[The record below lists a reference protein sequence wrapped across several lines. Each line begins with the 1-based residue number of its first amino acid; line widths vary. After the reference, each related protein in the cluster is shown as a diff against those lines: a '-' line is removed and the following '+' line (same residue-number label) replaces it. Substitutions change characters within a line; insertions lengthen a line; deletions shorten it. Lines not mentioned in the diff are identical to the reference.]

1 MRRFRAVGEAA
12 QPGEK
17 ESALPA
23 KLMMQE
29 ARSDTPT
36 RKKTQQPAAKPAA
49 HSTTGTGPSFQHY
62 QAAVQQLQQGKYEKA
77 LAAFEK
83 LLPTAPAEILERC
96 QMYINTCQRQL
107 EKPKL
112 TFLTPEEHYDYA
124 ISQLN
129 TGYYE
134 EARDQF
140 NLILATHPEA
150 DYALYGLALLDSMT
164 GRAQDCLR
172 NLARAIEL
180 NPKNRLQAR
189 ADNDFQSMV
198 DDPRFTELLY
208 PEIP

>member
-1 MRRFRAVGEAA
+1 LAH
-12 QPGEK
+12 
-17 ESALPA
+17 
-23 KLMMQE
+23 
-29 ARSDTPT
+29 D
-36 RKKTQQPAAKPAA
+36 RKKEPSPSGKSGGHPAPTSGPA
-49 HSTTGTGPSFQHY
+49 FQHY
-62 QAAVQQLQQGKYEKA
+62 QSAVQLLQQGKFEKA

-83 LLPTAPAEILERC
+83 MLPTAPIELLDRC
-96 QMYINTCQRQL
+96 KMYVLTCQRQL
-107 EKPKL
+107 ENRRL

-134 EARDQF
+134 EAREQF
-140 NLILATHPEA
+140 DGILSAHPTA
-150 DYALYGLALLDSMT
+150 DYAFYGLALLDAIT
-164 GRAQDCLR
+164 RRTQDCLG

-180 NPKNRLQAR
+180 NPRNRLQAR

>member
-1 MRRFRAVGEAA
+1 MRLAKRA
-12 QPGEK
+12 PGK
-17 ESALPA
+17 P
-23 KLMMQE
+23 MMQE
-29 ARSDTPT
+29 TRSAAPR
-36 RKKTQQPAAKPAA
+36 RKKIVAPAAKRGS
-49 HSTTGTGPSFQHY
+49 HSTTGTGPAFQHY
-62 QAAVQQLQQGKYEKA
+62 QAAVQLLQQGKCEKA

-83 LLPTAPAEILERC
+83 LLPTAPPEILERC
-96 QMYINTCQRQL
+96 KMYINTCQRQL

-112 TFLTPEEHYDYA
+112 AFLTPEEHYDYA

-134 EARDQF
+134 EAREQF
-140 NLILATHPEA
+140 NDILAGNPGA
-150 DYALYGLALLDSMT
+150 DYAFYGLALLDSMT
-164 GRAQDCLR
+164 GHTRNCLE

-180 NPKNRLQAR
+180 NPRNRLQAR